1 VANRNK
7 GRRGRSRKRR
17 QAGGQAG
24 APVASVEAQ
33 ALKPSRTPGE
43 GTGDRPSAAAQRTS
57 SGARGRRRGA
67 RGAAQHSRGGRGGGG
82 GGGGGGGLADLR
94 ALGERPE
101 PPWHPVPLSELLI
114 LVGAIGTVVGLNKGV
129 SHGGPPLFAGLGAVI
144 IGTIEVTLR
153 EHLSGYR
160 SHTLILALL
169 PTIALDS
176 VALLGAAAITTPVPV
191 AVKVAV
197 FALDVPLFAVVFKL
211 LRARFNE
218 ARRERVFAGQ
228 R

>member
-17 QAGGQAG
+17 QGGGQAG
-24 APVASVEAQ
+24 APVASGDAQ
-33 ALKPSRTPGE
+33 ALEQPRSIGE
-43 GTGDRPSAAAQRTS
+43 GTGDRPPAAGQRTS
-57 SGARGRRRGA
+57 AGAGGRRRGA
-67 RGAAQHSRGGRGGGG
+67 RGAAQRSRGGRGGGG
-82 GGGGGGGLADLR
+82 GGGGLGDLR

-129 SHGGPPLFAGLGAVI
+129 SHGGPPLFAGLAAVI
-144 IGTIEVTLR
+144 LGTIEVTLR

-176 VALLGAAAITTPVPV
+176 LALLGTAAITTPVPV
-191 AVKVAV
+191 AAKVAV
-197 FALDVPLFAVVFKL
+197 FALDVPLFAFMFKL

-218 ARRERVFAGQ
+218 ARRERVFAG
-228 R
+228 RR

>member
-1 VANRNK
+1 VA
-7 GRRGRSRKRR
+7 GSG
-17 QAGGQAG
+17 
-24 APVASVEAQ
+24 AQ
-33 ALKPSRTPGE
+33 ALTQPQATGE
-43 GTGDRPSAAAQRTS
+43 GTGDGHSPAALRTS
-57 SGARGRRRGA
+57 AGAGGRRRGA
-67 RGAAQHSRGGRGGGG
+67 RASAQRSRGGGG
-82 GGGGGGGLADLR
+82 GGLGDLR

-101 PPWHPVPLSELLI
+101 PPWHPVPVSEFLI
-114 LVGAIGTVVGLNKGV
+114 LVGAIGAVVGLNKGV
-129 SHGGPPLFAGLGAVI
+129 THGGAPLFAGLAAVI

-197 FALDVPLFAVVFKL
+197 FALDVPLFAFLFKL

-218 ARRERVFAGQ
+218 ARRARVFAG
-228 R
+228 RR

>member
-24 APVASVEAQ
+24 VPVASGDAQ
-33 ALKPSRTPGE
+33 ALKQPRSTGEGTRE
-43 GTGDRPSAAAQRTS
+43 GTGDRPSAAALRTS
-57 SGARGRRRGA
+57 AGAGGRRRGA
-67 RGAAQHSRGGRGGGG
+67 RGSAQRSRGGGG
-82 GGGGGGGLADLR
+82 GGLGDLR

-101 PPWHPVPLSELLI
+101 PPWHPVPVSELLI
-114 LVGAIGTVVGLNKGV
+114 LVGAIGAVVGLNKGV
-129 SHGGPPLFAGLGAVI
+129 SNGGAPLFAGLAAVI

-197 FALDVPLFAVVFKL
+197 FALDVPLFAFLFKL

-218 ARRERVFAGQ
+218 ARRERAFAG
-228 R
+228 RR

>member
-17 QAGGQAG
+17 PAGASVASGNAPALEQSPTAGGGAG
-24 APVASVEAQ
+24 E
-33 ALKPSRTPGE
+33 
-43 GTGDRPSAAAQRTS
+43 DRPAASARRA
-57 SGARGRRRGA
+57 SGAASGRRRGA
-67 RGAAQHSRGGRGGGG
+67 RGAAQRSRGGGG
-82 GGGGGGGLADLR
+82 GGLGDLR

-101 PPWHPVPLSELLI
+101 PPWHPLPLSELLI

-129 SHGGPPLFAGLGAVI
+129 SHGGPPLFAGLAAVI
-144 IGTIEVTLR
+144 IGTVEVTLR

-160 SHTLILALL
+160 SHTVILALL

-176 VALLGAAAITTPVPV
+176 FVLLGAAAITTPVPV
-191 AVKVAV
+191 VVKVAV
-197 FALDVPLFAVVFKL
+197 FALDVPLFALLFKL
-211 LRARFNE
+211 LRARFND